1 MLEPGWAVLV
11 ISLASDSDRRAS
23 LLPTLSR
30 LGLTAHVIE
39 GVDGRAGLPHW
50 AEAQVNRAAAAARV
64 GRPLTDGELACT
76 LSHRRAWQHV
86 CETGAPGALIFEDD
100 AIPTDRLA
108 GLLAAGGHRAADLV
122 QFDHQ
127 DARIWRAWARAA
139 PARDLGHGL
148 RLVAV
153 ASNASLAIGYA
164 VSARGAAH
172 LLAAATPVSG
182 LADWPCDTTALG
194 AMIALAQRGASSPYR
209 PDSVASRSH
218 APRLGRGVP
227 CGRWPLAPPPERRV
241 LATLVVQATHPQDLL
256 TAAPLLPLAPEP
268 PHVQP
273 ARPLSSPPPC
283 NSGHSPAPTTRPH
296 GLALD
301 RKCRPHPQTAPRRA
315 ALALHHCGDPQFQSG
330 GISGRDAALGPVAE
344 LSGAGLP
351 RDGW

>member
-23 LLPTLSR
+23 LLPSLSR

-50 AEAQVNRAAAAARV
+50 AEAQVDRAAAAVRV

-139 PARDLGHGL
+139 PARNLGHGL

-153 ASNASLAIGYA
+153 ASNASLANGYA

-194 AMIALAQRGASSPYR
+194 ALIALPSVVHHPPADRAQ
-209 PDSVASRSH
+209 SH
-218 APRLGRGVP
+218 L
-227 CGRWPLAPPPERRV
+227 ETRRR
-241 LATLVVQATHPQDLL
+241 ALV
-256 TAAPLLPLAPEP
+256 E
-268 PHVQP
+268 
-273 ARPLSSPPPC
+273 ARP
-283 NSGHSPAPTTRPH
+283 
-296 GLALD
+296 
-301 RKCRPHPQTAPRRA
+301 
-315 ALALHHCGDPQFQSG
+315 
-330 GISGRDAALGPVAE
+330 V
-344 LSGAGLP
+344 GAGPFRRRLSAEYWQ
-351 RDGW
+351 RWWFKRRTRKIS